1 VHPGVAEYEAV
12 RGEGKRFAVMPG
24 HEDDSVERVVQRERA
39 FLVVEKIGEAGE
51 ESEEQNPRS

>member
-1 VHPGVAEYEAV
+1 
-12 RGEGKRFAVMPG
+12 MPG

-39 FLVVEKIGEAGE
+39 FLVVEKIREAGE